1 MKVTMKFLRL
11 AAAALAVAAFVSCE
25 ENTPETPDSPED
37 PSTPVTPPEET
48 IYPEK
53 EMTFV
58 VDGVESPVGS
68 AFADPFEE
76 YVLFS
81 VSPISGLESYTDI
94 FDGEY
99 LQVMLLPEFLNQD
112 IDLKAESHASIY
124 VYDDETE
131 ISSIDSEMLESGTMR
146 LEYDEETGKCV
157 LLMAMVFTNGTEV
170 GINASAVKS
179 EAAPE
184 KCSITVNDDTEP
196 VRAAFYMDYPA
207 EDGNYVYLY
216 FTSSEVY
223 YLEEM
228 LDIATSYFYLAL
240 NEDDLTGNEFDIT
253 DTDKY
258 FYIGY
263 IDQVTGDD
271 FTAIQGELNGA
282 KGTVNVSRDGSDPA
296 SFTAEISVTFGN
308 GTAISVSYDG
318 TAVSAD
324 YVPEEPNEFT
334 YNGATQAI
342 QSVLVDKSDADIWHI
357 YVSEVGDLEY
367 VSEFED
373 MGAIHITAPAEVFNA
388 GPVGFSTYKEDL
400 KFEYEGKTWQ
410 YKEDGSVVG
419 TLDVSLVEDQ
429 IVLDFTTYS
438 DLSGHYSGTAVIVE

>member
-25 ENTPETPDSPED
+25 ENTPETPDSPEE

-68 AFADPFEE
+68 AFAFPHEGQITFTASPDNTTLDEVFNGEFIQVLVMPQALNRDINLKEE
-76 YVLFS
+76 
-81 VSPISGLESYTDI
+81 ILEIYTW
-94 FDGEY
+94 
-99 LQVMLLPEFLNQD
+99 
-112 IDLKAESHASIY
+112 
-124 VYDDETE
+124 DDDTETME
-131 ISSIDSEMLESGTMR
+131 ITPDMLESGSARMNH
-146 LEYDEETGKCV
+146 EEGTNTYT
-157 LLMAMVFTNGTEV
+157 LLMSLAFTDGTEV

-271 FTAIQGELNGA
+271 FTAIQGELDGA

-357 YVSEVGDLEY
+357 YVSEVGNLEY

>member
-68 AFADPFEE
+68 AFAFSHEGQITFTASPDNTTLDEVFNGEFIQVLVMPQALNRDINLKEE
-76 YVLFS
+76 
-81 VSPISGLESYTDI
+81 ILEIYTW
-94 FDGEY
+94 
-99 LQVMLLPEFLNQD
+99 
-112 IDLKAESHASIY
+112 
-124 VYDDETE
+124 DDDTETME
-131 ISSIDSEMLESGTMR
+131 ITPDMLESGSARMNH
-146 LEYDEETGKCV
+146 EEGTNTYT
-157 LLMAMVFTNGTEV
+157 LLMSLAFTDGTEV
-170 GINASAVKS
+170 GINASAVM
-179 EAAPE
+179 EEPAPE
-184 KCSITVNDDTEP
+184 EGNTITINGNTQPLRASFYLDDG
-196 VRAAFYMDYPA
+196 
-207 EDGNYVYLY
+207 DGNVYLY
-216 FTSSEVY
+216 FTSAAIEY
-223 YLEEM
+223 FGEIDLA
-228 LDIATSYFYLAL
+228 LDYFCIVL

-253 DTDKY
+253 NTNKTFSA
-258 FYIGY
+258 FYVNNTPNEEYTLMFDNTELDGA
-263 IDQVTGDD
+263 TG
-271 FTAIQGELNGA
+271 TI
-282 KGTVNVSRDGSDPA
+282 NVSRSGSDPA

-308 GTAISVSYDG
+308 ATAISVSYDG

-357 YVSEVGDLEY
+357 YVSEVGNLEY

>member
-1 MKVTMKFLRL
+1 M
-11 AAAALAVAAFVSCE
+11 E
-25 ENTPETPDSPED
+25 EPA
-37 PSTPVTPPEET
+37 PEEGNT
-48 IYPEK
+48 ITINGNTQPLRASFYLD
-53 EMTFV
+53 
-58 VDGVESPVGS
+58 DG
-68 AFADPFEE
+68 
-76 YVLFS
+76 
-81 VSPISGLESYTDI
+81 
-94 FDGEY
+94 
-99 LQVMLLPEFLNQD
+99 
-112 IDLKAESHASIY
+112 
-124 VYDDETE
+124 
-131 ISSIDSEMLESGTMR
+131 
-146 LEYDEETGKCV
+146 
-157 LLMAMVFTNGTEV
+157 
-170 GINASAVKS
+170 
-179 EAAPE
+179 
-184 KCSITVNDDTEP
+184 
-196 VRAAFYMDYPA
+196 
-207 EDGNYVYLY
+207 DGNVYLY
-216 FTSSEVY
+216 FTSAAIEY
-223 YLEEM
+223 FGEIDLA
-228 LDIATSYFYLAL
+228 LDYFCIVL

-253 DTDKY
+253 NTNKTFSA
-258 FYIGY
+258 FYVNNTPNEEYTLMFDNTELDGA
-263 IDQVTGDD
+263 TG
-271 FTAIQGELNGA
+271 TI
-282 KGTVNVSRDGSDPA
+282 NVSRSGSDPA

-357 YVSEVGDLEY
+357 YVSEVGNLEY